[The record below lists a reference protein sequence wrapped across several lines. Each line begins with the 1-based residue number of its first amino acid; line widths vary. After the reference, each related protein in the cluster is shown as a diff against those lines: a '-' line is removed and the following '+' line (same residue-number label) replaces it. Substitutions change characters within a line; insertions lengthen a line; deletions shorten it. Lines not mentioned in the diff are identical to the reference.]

1 MATIAEN
8 PTFLSSLINELR
20 DSYRYRYVC
29 YSYVQT
35 NLRLR
40 YRRSFLGFFWTLITP
55 LASYA
60 IMGFIFSYSMKVQVP
75 NFIVYFFTGAVFFNF
90 LSVGLGRAPLA
101 MLENENYMRKLYV
114 PKLNFVLNGIFLETV
129 NFILGMLALLILG
142 LAFQKL
148 SLNWSMLYL
157 PVPIFITFITLVGST
172 ALLSVMT
179 VFYRDIKHVVPLLM
193 QSIFFLT
200 PVFYTI
206 NQIPER
212 YRWIVKLNPLYH
224 LVESFRIPVVDG
236 VLPPI
241 EHFVYSAFFA
251 LISLAIGIYTL
262 RKYDNKVVFKL

>member
-1 MATIAEN
+1 MATIAEK
-8 PTFLSSLINELR
+8 PTFFDSVINELH
-20 DSYRYRYVC
+20 DCYRYRYVC

-40 YRRSFLGFFWTLITP
+40 YRRSFLGFLWTLITP

-60 IMGFIFSYSMKVQVP
+60 IMGFIFSYSMKIQVP
-75 NFIVYFFTGAVFFNF
+75 NFLVYFFTGAVFFNF

-129 NFILGMLALLILG
+129 NFILGVSALLCLG

-148 SLNWSMLYL
+148 SFHWSMLYL
-157 PVPIFITFITLVGST
+157 PVPIFITILTLVGAT
-172 ALLSVMT
+172 AFLSVMT

-200 PVFYTI
+200 PIFYKI
-206 NQIPER
+206 DSIPER
-212 YRWIVKLNPLYH
+212 YQWAVKINPLYH
-224 LVESFRIPVVDG
+224 LVESFRMPVVDG
-236 VLPPI
+236 VLPPM
-241 EHFVYSAFFA
+241 EHLVFSLSFA
-251 LISLAIGIYTL
+251 IVVLTVGIYTL
-262 RKYDNKVVFKL
+262 KKYDNKVVFKL